1 MNNKLP
7 ALEGMTSSKI
17 VAENLNAMHNARQ
30 AFIKAEADEK
40 LRRALRHQVRT
51 SSEVKFITGDK
62 VYYKRRS
69 DDTWKGPAVVIGQES
84 QQVLIKHGSTYQ
96 RMHPCRLKL
105 KNEPM
110 NYKETEV
117 ENSTNENRDNVKSV
131 NNGDDIRVPNDETEL
146 DANDESLRTVTT
158 TEDISQDTMMHSN
171 DEQTGTEDNLKE
183 YDDTTMPK
191 IKENVCFIRK
201 GSKDWEQATI
211 HSRAGKRTGKYKS
224 WLNIVNE
231 NGQLEN
237 IDWNSIDTWKKT
249 DESENAVYFTR
260 LLTTENYS
268 AKEVIEA
275 KEREINSWRSNNVY
289 EEVDYK
295 GQKVISTKWIYSEK
309 TIENKQVL
317 KARLVARGFEESH
330 NENNDSPTC
339 NKETLRI
346 MLTILLSNHWN
357 CNSIDIKSAFLQGK
371 EIERE
376 VYLSPPKEYTN
387 EGKVWLLKK
396 TVYGL
401 NDAPKHW
408 YLRVREELKKL
419 KVTVSKYDAGL
430 FFYHIKGDLHG
441 ILVTHV
447 DDFLWGGSH
456 KFVEN
461 VIKTLHNVFIV
472 GTVNKYAFKYLG
484 LNLKEKESSID
495 ISQKEYIEQIQ
506 PMTYEKSK
514 TKHDKL
520 DQIEVRNL
528 RTLIGQLNWIATQTR
543 PDLLYECCDLL
554 GKIKY
559 ATIEDAKRANKVLK
573 KLKEENISVKVNTI
587 ESFVDTKLLVFHD
600 ASFANMAGSGSQGGY
615 VIFLSDVFAN
625 KVTPIA
631 WQSHRLKRVVNST
644 IGAETMALIEAS
656 GKAYWL
662 RCMISEIV
670 PSFSV
675 PIHCFTDSKTLYHAI
690 KSTKQITDKRLSI
703 DLAMIKEKLES
714 KEIDHINWISNE
726 NQLAD
731 CLTKRGANCEKLL
744 ATLRSAKLLF

>member
-1 MNNKLP
+1 M
-7 ALEGMTSSKI
+7 
-17 VAENLNAMHNARQ
+17 
-30 AFIKAEADEK
+30 
-40 LRRALRHQVRT
+40 
-51 SSEVKFITGDK
+51 
-62 VYYKRRS
+62 
-69 DDTWKGPAVVIGQES
+69 
-84 QQVLIKHGSTYQ
+84 
-96 RMHPCRLKL
+96 
-105 KNEPM
+105 
-110 NYKETEV
+110 
-117 ENSTNENRDNVKSV
+117 
-131 NNGDDIRVPNDETEL
+131 
-146 DANDESLRTVTT
+146 
-158 TEDISQDTMMHSN
+158 
-171 DEQTGTEDNLKE
+171 
-183 YDDTTMPK
+183 
-191 IKENVCFIRK
+191 
-201 GSKDWEQATI
+201 
-211 HSRAGKRTGKYKS
+211 
-224 WLNIVNE
+224 NIVNE

-295 GQKVISTKWIYSEK
+295 GQKVLSTKWIYSEK

-430 FFYHIKGDLHG
+430 FFYHINGDLHG

-514 TKHDKL
+514 T
-520 DQIEVRNL
+520 N
-528 RTLIGQLNWIATQTR
+528 
-543 PDLLYECCDLL
+543 
-554 GKIKY
+554 
-559 ATIEDAKRANKVLK
+559 
-573 KLKEENISVKVNTI
+573 SVKVNTI

-631 WQSHRLKRVVNST
+631 WQSHGLKRVVNST
-644 IGAETMALIEAS
+644 IGAQTMALIEAS

-675 PIHCFTDSKTLYHAI
+675 PIHCFTDSKTLYHAV
-690 KSTKQITDKRLSI
+690 KSTKQITDKGLSI

-714 KEIDHINWISNE
+714 KDIDHINWISNE

>member
-1 MNNKLP
+1 M
-7 ALEGMTSSKI
+7 
-17 VAENLNAMHNARQ
+17 
-30 AFIKAEADEK
+30 
-40 LRRALRHQVRT
+40 
-51 SSEVKFITGDK
+51 
-62 VYYKRRS
+62 
-69 DDTWKGPAVVIGQES
+69 
-84 QQVLIKHGSTYQ
+84 
-96 RMHPCRLKL
+96 
-105 KNEPM
+105 
-110 NYKETEV
+110 
-117 ENSTNENRDNVKSV
+117 
-131 NNGDDIRVPNDETEL
+131 
-146 DANDESLRTVTT
+146 
-158 TEDISQDTMMHSN
+158 
-171 DEQTGTEDNLKE
+171 
-183 YDDTTMPK
+183 
-191 IKENVCFIRK
+191 
-201 GSKDWEQATI
+201 
-211 HSRAGKRTGKYKS
+211 
-224 WLNIVNE
+224 NIVNE

-260 LLTTENYS
+260 LLRTENYS

-275 KEREINSWRSNNVY
+275 KEREINNNVY

-506 PMTYEKSK
+506 PMTYEK
-514 TKHDKL
+514 
-520 DQIEVRNL
+520 
-528 RTLIGQLNWIATQTR
+528 
-543 PDLLYECCDLL
+543 
-554 GKIKY
+554 IK
-559 ATIEDAKRANKVLK
+559 N
-573 KLKEENISVKVNTI
+573 
-587 ESFVDTKLLVFHD
+587 
-600 ASFANMAGSGSQGGY
+600 
-615 VIFLSDVFAN
+615 
-625 KVTPIA
+625 
-631 WQSHRLKRVVNST
+631 
-644 IGAETMALIEAS
+644 
-656 GKAYWL
+656 
-662 RCMISEIV
+662 
-670 PSFSV
+670 
-675 PIHCFTDSKTLYHAI
+675 
-690 KSTKQITDKRLSI
+690 
-703 DLAMIKEKLES
+703 
-714 KEIDHINWISNE
+714 
-726 NQLAD
+726 
-731 CLTKRGANCEKLL
+731 
-744 ATLRSAKLLF
+744 